1 MSDIY
6 YEDYSEKSIVVL
18 GETKPHKDALKSMG
32 GRFNG
37 RLRDGKVGWIFSKK
51 SEEAVKDYV
60 ENGKV
65 TVKVTKKKETSNP
78 YIQENVFLHLKKMID
93 ISSGFSSDLKKLD
106 EKVDKLSQ
114 KLDMVMELIQT
125 IVIGVTKKK
134 SEDKDEEYYGNN
146 DEPKLLRRRPYRG
159 PFDD

>member
-1 MSDIY
+1 MSSIY

-65 TVKVTKKKETSNP
+65 TVKVTKKKETST
-78 YIQENVFLHLKKMID
+78 QENVFLHLKKMID
-93 ISSGFSSDLKKLD
+93 ISSGVSSDLKKLE

-125 IVIGVTKKK
+125 RVIGVTKKK
-134 SEDKDEEYYGNN
+134 TVDNNEEYYANN
-146 DEPKLLRRRPYRG
+146 RDKPQLLRRRPYRG

>member
-65 TVKVTKKKETSNP
+65 TVKTTKKKETGN
-78 YIQENVFLHLKKMID
+78 N
-93 ISSGFSSDLKKLD
+93 SDLKRLE

-125 IVIGVTKKK
+125 RVIGVTKKK

>member
-1 MSDIY
+1 MSAIY

-60 ENGKV
+60 DNGKV
-65 TVKVTKKKETSNP
+65 TVKVTKKKETGN
-78 YIQENVFLHLKKMID
+78 N
-93 ISSGFSSDLKKLD
+93 SDLKRLE

-114 KLDMVMELIQT
+114 KLDMLMELIQT
-125 IVIGVTKKK
+125 RVIGVTKKK
-134 SEDKDEEYYGNN
+134 TVVDEEEYYGNN

>member
-65 TVKVTKKKETSNP
+65 TVKATKKKETGN
-78 YIQENVFLHLKKMID
+78 N
-93 ISSGFSSDLKKLD
+93 SDLKRLE

-125 IVIGVTKKK
+125 RVIGVTKKK
-134 SEDKDEEYYGNN
+134 TEDKDEEYYGNN

>member
-6 YEDYSEKSIVVL
+6 YENYSEKSIVVL

-65 TVKVTKKKETSNP
+65 TVKATKKKETGN
-78 YIQENVFLHLKKMID
+78 N
-93 ISSGFSSDLKKLD
+93 SDLKRLE

-125 IVIGVTKKK
+125 RVIGVTKKK